1 MRSRSLIKDKTPNNE
16 IYSLHSL
23 FSFQSDT
30 TFHFAVSKAP
40 VRKKDHEILCDIFT
54 ADSSSTEPNL
64 MFLETKP
71 VSLPMIKKYH
81 GLFNRI
87 FGHEYENEDVLPIS
101 EEMFEEVFCSDEEN
115 IESGILRDNH
125 IADDEMIDN
134 SDNLGDTIFS
144 RVSHRTN

>member
-1 MRSRSLIKDKTPNNE
+1 
-16 IYSLHSL
+16 
-23 FSFQSDT
+23 
-30 TFHFAVSKAP
+30 
-40 VRKKDHEILCDIFT
+40 
-54 ADSSSTEPNL
+54 

-71 VSLPMIKKYH
+71 VSLPTIKKYH

-87 FGHEYENEDVLPIS
+87 FGHDYENEDVLPIS

-144 RVSHRTN
+144 RVSHRTNSRLTKPHRDMLTRFKNVSVLYSTLCRRMHSQNVE